1 MAKSKLSIVSD
12 LAPATD
18 IERARAWAEKTITP
32 EIRSAGIETA
42 DAQAIMQGKVQRFA
56 DLLHARGVLS
66 CHVHLSGN
74 EKKTAVGDT
83 LSKLQAIKEQLDS
96 IFDAS
101 LSPTRMALVL
111 NNQAER
117 TTWNNSKAKLRP
129 RIAEAMATLEKV
141 EASLNGDGVGEGEG
155 DGDGDGK
162 PTKTDYHK
170 GVERLQSAL
179 KAFQKVEPDTVSLN
193 VHEFCEGLEKLIA
206 HAMTHGTK

>member
-66 CHVHLSGN
+66 CHVHLSSN
-74 EKKTAVGDT
+74 EKKTASGDT

-101 LSPTRMALVL
+101 LSPARMALVL

-141 EASLNGDGVGEGEG
+141 EASLNGDEVGEGE
-155 DGDGDGK
+155 GDGK
-162 PTKTDYHK
+162 PTKTDYQK

>member
-12 LAPATD
+12 LAPATET
-18 IERARAWAEKTITP
+18 ERARVWAEQTITP

-42 DAQAIMQGKVQRFA
+42 DAQAIMQGKVQRLA
-56 DLLHARGVLS
+56 DLLHARDVLS
-66 CHVHLSGN
+66 YNVHLGRN

-83 LSKLQAIKEQLDS
+83 LPKLQAIKEQLDS

-117 TTWNNSKAKLRP
+117 TKWNDSKSKLRQ
-129 RIAEAMATLEKV
+129 RIAEAMATLEKA
-141 EASLNGDGVGEGEG
+141 EGTLNGDEVGE
-155 DGDGDGK
+155 GDGDGK
-162 PTKTDYHK
+162 PTKTDYQK

>member
-1 MAKSKLSIVSD
+1 MAKSKLSIVAD

-18 IERARAWAEKTITP
+18 IERARVWAEQTITP

-56 DLLHARGVLS
+56 DLLHARGVLA

-74 EKKTAVGDT
+74 EKKTADGDT

-101 LSPTRMALVL
+101 LSPARMALVL

-141 EASLNGDGVGEGEG
+141 EATLNGDGVGGGE
-155 DGDGDGK
+155 DKGDGK
-162 PTKTDYHK
+162 PTKTDYQK

>member
-1 MAKSKLSIVSD
+1 MAKSKLSVVAD
-12 LAPATD
+12 LAPATET
-18 IERARAWAEKTITP
+18 ERARVWAEKTITP

-42 DAQAIMQGKVQRFA
+42 DAQSMMQGKVQRFA

-66 CHVHLSGN
+66 CHVHLSRN

-83 LSKLQAIKEQLDS
+83 LPKLQAIKEQLDS

-117 TTWNNSKAKLRP
+117 TKWNDSKSKLRQ
-129 RIAEAMATLEKV
+129 RIAGDMTALEKV
-141 EASLNGDGVGEGEG
+141 EATLNGDEVGEG

-162 PTKTDYHK
+162 PTKTDYQK